1 MLGVPGMDDKLR
13 NLLILMGGLLLI
25 SFVWEGIII
34 LMGGITG
41 PYFTL
46 MAAFLMFFP
55 AIAGFVYLRR
65 TGQSA
70 RPILTAVGKK
80 RYLLAAVLVPI
91 MITILVIWSAVATG
105 VMTQT
110 LYDSAT
116 GLVTLPNGDGQQIS
130 VTAFLAQIIITSV
143 VGIAITSIATF
154 GEEFGWRGVIQNRLI
169 AHYGV
174 VAGLVILGL
183 FWGIWH
189 APIIYG
195 GYNFPGYP
203 LIGSLVFMPLFTLG
217 TSGVFAWLT
226 LRAGSFWPAVL
237 AHASINSIAGP
248 LIYLPVF
255 EAAPLTRYT
264 LFVVPWL
271 VAGIAAIVHLKLTE
285 GRGVWVL
292 YPDNDL

>member
-1 MLGVPGMDDKLR
+1 MDSEHR
-13 NLLILMGGLLLI
+13 NLLLLMGGLLVI

-34 LMGGITG
+34 LAGGVAG

-46 MAAFLMFFP
+46 MAGLLMFFP

-65 TGQSA
+65 TGKSA
-70 RPILTAVGKK
+70 KPILTAVGKK

-91 MITILVIWSAVATG
+91 VITILVIGAAVATG
-105 VMTQT
+105 LMTQT

-116 GLVTLPNGDGQQIS
+116 GLINSPAMDGQQIPVS
-130 VTAFLAQIIITSV
+130 SFLLQFVISMV
-143 VGIAITSIATF
+143 LGIAITSIATF

-169 AHYGV
+169 KHYGV

-183 FWGIWH
+183 FWGLWH
-189 APIIYG
+189 APIIYS

-203 LIGSLVFMPLFTLG
+203 LLGSLVFMPLFTLG

-237 AHASINSIAGP
+237 AHAAINSVAGP
-248 LIYLPVF
+248 LFYLPVF
-255 EAAPLTRYT
+255 EAAPLTRYL
-264 LFVVPWL
+264 LFVIPWA
-271 VAGIAAIVHLKLTE
+271 VAGIAAIVHLKMTE
-285 GRGVWVL
+285 NTRAWHL
-292 YPDNDL
+292 YPENDL

>member
-1 MLGVPGMDDKLR
+1 MKVTPMDR
-13 NLLILMGGLLLI
+13 EHRSLLLLLAGLLLI
-25 SFVWEGIII
+25 SFVWEGIIHFA
-34 LMGGITG
+34 GGVTG

-46 MAAFLMFFP
+46 MAGFLMFFP

-70 RPILTAVGKK
+70 KPILTAVGKR
-80 RYLLAAVLVPI
+80 RYLLAAVLIPI
-91 MITILVIWSAVATG
+91 IITILVCWTAVATG

-116 GLVTLPNGDGQQIS
+116 GLINSPGANGQQIP
-130 VTAFLAQIIITSV
+130 VATFLLQFVLTAVI
-143 VGIAITSIATF
+143 GIAITSIATF

-169 AHYGV
+169 AQYGV

-203 LIGSLVFMPLFTLG
+203 LLGSLVLMPLFTLG

-237 AHASINSIAGP
+237 AHASINSVAGP

-255 EAAPLTRYT
+255 EAAPLTRYL
-264 LFVVPWL
+264 LFVVPW
-271 VAGIAAIVHLKLTE
+271 VVVGCVAIVHLKLTE
-285 GRGVWVL
+285 GSAVWYL
-292 YPDNDL
+292 YPEHDL